1 VISVPLGATE
11 STMEQ
16 FLDGRNCWSVSIEG
30 QPMSI
35 IESITGIFSSKK
47 EPKKARERKAAPK
60 SDAPKRASAGSS
72 AAKKTGA
79 APAMSA
85 HSKDAA
91 SKGKSGQPKAPAK
104 KKAAH

>member
-1 VISVPLGATE
+1 
-11 STMEQ
+11 
-16 FLDGRNCWSVSIEG
+16 
-30 QPMSI
+30 MSI

-91 SKGKSGQPKAPAK
+91 SKGKSGQPNAPAK
-104 KKAAH
+104 KAAGHCRKEPRRSEVSLAFPTTLLVQHQR